1 MFQKLS
7 LLCLIIMLSG
17 QFSQGQIT
25 YVPGYYIDDS
35 GNTITGF
42 IKNTD
47 WNKNPT
53 NFSFKTNLESE
64 IQNLKLDDVREF
76 GAEELFK
83 FIKWNIYLDTS
94 SENMNYISV
103 KREPEY
109 KQLEVFLK
117 VLIEGPVSLY
127 EYKDENFRKY
137 FYKVSNKDNIEPL
150 VNKKYSSNGQTIL
163 ENTDYKQ
170 QLYEALGRENIAI
183 SDMQTLKYSK
193 TSLINFIKTYAGNAA
208 QDDIITYGGAKNE
221 DWFRIHI
228 RPGLNM
234 NSLDI
239 TDLAVSNNIIQRN
252 FSLDT
257 ELSFRLGA
265 QFEFILPFNSNKWA
279 LTIEPTYQSYKSSQ
293 IKDISPASAF
303 QRDVEASVDLSSIEF
318 SSGLRHYFFLND
330 EWSIFLNAGISIDIW
345 LKQDLAL
352 RSVGAVSVPDFETDE
367 FDSDLS
373 FYGGIGVGF
382 KNRYAFE
389 INYQFNQDIL
399 IRTIDFSTDYSA
411 LSFIFSYRL
420 L

>member
-193 TSLINFIKTYAGNAA
+193 TSLINFYQN
-208 QDDIITYGGAKNE
+208 
-221 DWFRIHI
+221 I
-228 RPGLNM
+228 RW
-234 NSLDI
+234 
-239 TDLAVSNNIIQRN
+239 
-252 FSLDT
+252 
-257 ELSFRLGA
+257 EC
-265 QFEFILPFNSNKWA
+265 
-279 LTIEPTYQSYKSSQ
+279 
-293 IKDISPASAF
+293 
-303 QRDVEASVDLSSIEF
+303 
-318 SSGLRHYFFLND
+318 SSG
-330 EWSIFLNAGISIDIW
+330 
-345 LKQDLAL
+345 
-352 RSVGAVSVPDFETDE
+352 
-367 FDSDLS
+367 
-373 FYGGIGVGF
+373 
-382 KNRYAFE
+382 
-389 INYQFNQDIL
+389 
-399 IRTIDFSTDYSA
+399 
-411 LSFIFSYRL
+411 
-420 L
+420 